1 MWSGGLL
8 VVGAGCVLGGWFDVG
23 RTSLLGTINKPESLL
38 PLLKHQNQMKA
49 AGSMEPLGSDA
60 VVCVQRV

>member
-1 MWSGGLL
+1 MEEEGTGRGM
-8 VVGAGCVLGGWFDVG
+8 VARDGGWFDVSG
-23 RTSLLGTINKPESLL
+23 ASLLGSVNKPASLL
-38 PLLKHQNQMKA
+38 LLLKHQNRIKA